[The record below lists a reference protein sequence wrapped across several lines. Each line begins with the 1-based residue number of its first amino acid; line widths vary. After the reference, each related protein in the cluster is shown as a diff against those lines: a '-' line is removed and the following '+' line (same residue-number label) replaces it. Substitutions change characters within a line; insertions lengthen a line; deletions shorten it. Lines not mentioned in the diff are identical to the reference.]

1 MKTRRCY
8 IYTRVSTSMQVD
20 GYSLDAQKDKLKKYA
35 EFQDM
40 VVAGE
45 YSDEGKSGKN
55 IEGRPQFLQM
65 LKDIESGKD
74 KVEFVLVFKLSRF
87 GRNAADVLS
96 SLQRMQ
102 DFGVNLICVEDGI
115 DSSKDSGKLMISVL
129 SAVAEIERE
138 NILVQTM
145 EGRRQ
150 KAREGKWNGGFAPY
164 GYKLVDGY
172 LYIAD
177 DEVDV
182 IRIIFD
188 KYVNTTMGAS
198 AVATYLNEH
207 GYVKKKRQNNT
218 LDMFSAHF
226 IKSILDN
233 PVYCGKLAYGR
244 RKNEKIAG
252 TRNQYHIVKQDDYPV
267 YDGVHEAI
275 VSEEVWQMA
284 QRKRQ
289 ETGVKSEKIYNQEHE
304 NILSSILRCPVCG
317 AAMYGNVNRKKKKD
331 GTLYKD
337 YYYYHCKHRTTVNG
351 HKCGYRRQW
360 KQEMVDAAVEEV
372 IRKLVTNPKF
382 EQAIRQKI
390 GSRIDTEELETELE
404 QLRKKLH
411 QLNGAKAK
419 LGQQMDSL
427 DVTDKHYDRKYQ
439 DMEERLYKLY
449 DDIDSV
455 EEEIEEV
462 ETRIYNVRQQKISG
476 DNIYQFL
483 LYFDKLYDKFTDAEK
498 KEFLNSF
505 IERVD
510 IYEQEQPDGR
520 FLKHIKFRFPVYFNG
535 KEIEEMSWD
544 NETTVES
551 VRGEGTT
558 FTFRLPFTVSETA
571 ASETTTVGEDIS
583 DLLRDRR
590 ILLVEDNEINM
601 EIAQF
606 YLEEA
611 GAKVEK
617 AWNGQEAVDLFSQ
630 KPAGSFDAILMDVMM
645 PVMDGMEATQCIRDL
660 KREDAASIPIIAMTA
675 QTTADI
681 RETCRKA
688 GMDDYIAKPI
698 REEELAKVIRK
709 SWKAKKSVMLCV
721 DKEEITD

>member
-55 IEGRPQFLQM
+55 IEGRPQFMQM

-164 GYKLVDGY
+164 GYKLENGY
-172 LYIAD
+172 LYIAE
-177 DEVDV
+177 DEAEV
-182 IRIIFD
+182 IRIIYD

-198 AVATYLNEH
+198 AVANYLNEH

-226 IKSILDN
+226 IKLVLDN
-233 PVYCGKLAYGR
+233 PIYCGKLAYGR

-252 TRNQYHIVKQDDYPV
+252 TRNQYHIVKQDEYPV
-267 YDGVHEAI
+267 YEGVHEAI
-275 VSEEVWQMA
+275 IPEEMWQMA

-304 NILSSILRCPVCG
+304 NILSSILRCPACG

-351 HKCGYRRQW
+351 HKCGYKRQW
-360 KQEMVDAAVEEV
+360 KQEKVDAAVEEV

-390 GSRIDTEELETELE
+390 GSRIDTDELETELE
-404 QLRKKLH
+404 QLRKKLR
-411 QLNGAKAK
+411 QLNGAKSK

-462 ETRIYNVRQQKISG
+462 ETRIYNVKQQKISG

-483 LYFDKLYDKFTDAEK
+483 LYFDKLYDKFSDAEK

-551 VRGEGTT
+551 V
-558 FTFRLPFTVSETA
+558 V
-571 ASETTTVGEDIS
+571 
-583 DLLRDRR
+583 LLSR
-590 ILLVEDNEINM
+590 
-601 EIAQF
+601 A
-606 YLEEA
+606 
-611 GAKVEK
+611 
-617 AWNGQEAVDLFSQ
+617 
-630 KPAGSFDAILMDVMM
+630 
-645 PVMDGMEATQCIRDL
+645 
-660 KREDAASIPIIAMTA
+660 
-675 QTTADI
+675 
-681 RETCRKA
+681 
-688 GMDDYIAKPI
+688 
-698 REEELAKVIRK
+698 
-709 SWKAKKSVMLCV
+709 
-721 DKEEITD
+721 

>member
-45 YSDEGKSGKN
+45 YSDEGKTGKN
-55 IEGRPQFLQM
+55 IEGRPQFMQM

-164 GYKLVDGY
+164 GYKLENGY
-172 LYIAD
+172 LYIAE
-177 DEVDV
+177 DEAEV
-182 IRIIFD
+182 IRIIYD

-198 AVATYLNEH
+198 AVANYLNEH

-226 IKSILDN
+226 IKLVLDN

-252 TRNQYHIVKQDDYPV
+252 TRNQYHIVKQDEYPV
-267 YDGVHEAI
+267 YEGVHEAI
-275 VSEEVWQMA
+275 IPEEVWQMA

-351 HKCGYRRQW
+351 HKCGYKRQW
-360 KQEMVDAAVEEV
+360 KQEKVDAAVEEV

-390 GSRIDTEELETELE
+390 GSRIDTDELETELE
-404 QLRKKLH
+404 QLRKKLR
-411 QLNGAKAK
+411 QLNGAKSK

-462 ETRIYNVRQQKISG
+462 ETRIYNVKQQKISG

-483 LYFDKLYDKFTDAEK
+483 LYFDKLYDKFSDAEK

-544 NETTVES
+544 NETTVE
-551 VRGEGTT
+551 
-558 FTFRLPFTVSETA
+558 TVA
-571 ASETTTVGEDIS
+571 
-583 DLLRDRR
+583 
-590 ILLVEDNEINM
+590 LLV
-601 EIAQF
+601 
-606 YLEEA
+606 
-611 GAKVEK
+611 
-617 AWNGQEAVDLFSQ
+617 
-630 KPAGSFDAILMDVMM
+630 
-645 PVMDGMEATQCIRDL
+645 
-660 KREDAASIPIIAMTA
+660 
-675 QTTADI
+675 
-681 RETCRKA
+681 
-688 GMDDYIAKPI
+688 
-698 REEELAKVIRK
+698 
-709 SWKAKKSVMLCV
+709 
-721 DKEEITD
+721 KE